1 MEIPKELLEDIKQYC
16 KANNI
21 VDVDKY
27 IVKII
32 RQGHLIEKFGSTP
45 FNKEPEV
52 IIKEVIVEKTKKQ
65 PTKTKKEVTKKKVV
79 TPKEKSVKIDKN
91 VKIDNKDKTDLYGE

>member
-16 KANNI
+16 KVNNI

-65 PTKTKKEVTKKKVV
+65 PTKSKKVETKKKEV

>member
-1 MEIPKELLEDIKQYC
+1 MEIPKELLEGIKQYC

-65 PTKTKKEVTKKKVV
+65 PTKSKKVETKKKEV